1 MSLKDLT
8 SAKHS
13 EAEATQFMSEI
24 IAGTMSK
31 GMYTNYLHQMML
43 VYNGLENIAH
53 QFGIL
58 QELPEARRT
67 PSIYLDLVELAGKDH
82 GHAWLPET
90 QEYYQYL
97 LSLSRDPD
105 AKDKLMAH
113 IYVRHMGDLYG
124 GQMIAKKVPGSG
136 KFYKFENGA
145 ALKEAIRGKLDDSMG
160 DEANIAFDYSIKI
173 MRALYA

>member
-8 SAKHS
+8 QAKHT
-13 EAEATQFMSEI
+13 EAEATKFMAEI
-24 IAGTMSK
+24 IGGTMSQD
-31 GMYTNYLHQMML
+31 MYTKYLYQMML

-53 QFGIL
+53 QFGML

-67 PSIYLDLVELAGKDH
+67 PSIYLDLIELAGADH
-82 GHAWLPET
+82 KHAWLAET

-105 AKDKLMAH
+105 AKKKLMAH

-145 ALKEAIRGKLDDSMG
+145 ALKTAIRDKLDDAMG
-160 DEANIAFDYSIKI
+160 DEANVAFDYSIKI